1 MRRAGVADPSACA
14 RGMYRQLG
22 QGLLELFWL
31 AGSAQPARDAV
42 VELDHEAAHILD
54 RALVR
59 GPVLLAASHTGNW
72 ELAAFAAARW
82 LRPRG
87 RSLVVVVKALH
98 VGVFHAFCTRLR
110 ESFGMRLVSP
120 RGALAETR
128 KALRAGDVVVM
139 PIDQV
144 PDRERHGHRI
154 DFLGAPA
161 LADRAPAAL
170 AMTEGATMLVVAAER
185 ADGRQR
191 IRVLAEITPPPRTDR
206 AGFVERATEEASA
219 ALEGFVRQSP
229 ESWLWLHRRWRAP
242 LETGRPE
249 RAEAPRKL
257 VTTAHPG

>member
-1 MRRAGVADPSACA
+1 MRRAGIADAGACA

-42 VELDHEAAHILD
+42 VELDHEAARILD
-54 RALVR
+54 RALAR

-87 RSLVVVVKALH
+87 RALVVVVKTLH
-98 VGVFHAFCTRLR
+98 VGAFHVFCTRLR
-110 ESFGMRLVSP
+110 ESFGMKLVSP
-120 RGALAETR
+120 TGAVANTR
-128 KALRAGDVVVM
+128 RALREGNVVVM

-144 PDRERHGHRI
+144 PDRERHGHRL
-154 DFLGAPA
+154 DFLGASA

-170 AMTEGATMLVVAAER
+170 AMAEEATMLVVAADR
-185 ADGRQR
+185 TGGTQR
-191 IRVLAEITPPPRTDR
+191 IRVLAEILPPARSER

-242 LETGRPE
+242 LETGR
-249 RAEAPRKL
+249 AEQAHAPRKL

>member
-1 MRRAGVADPSACA
+1 MRRAGVAHPAARA

-31 AGSAQPARDAV
+31 AGASEPARDSV
-42 VELDHEAAHILD
+42 VELDAEAAAILSA
-54 RALVR
+54 ALAR

-87 RSLVVVVKALH
+87 RSLVVVAKALH
-98 VGVFHAFCTRLR
+98 VGAFHVFCTRLR
-110 ESFGMRLVSP
+110 ESFGVRLVAP
-120 RGALAETR
+120 LGALTNTKR
-128 KALRAGDVVVM
+128 ALRAGDVVVM

-154 DFLGAPA
+154 EFLGAKA

-170 AMTEGATMLVVAAER
+170 ALAEGATMLVVAADRGE
-185 ADGRQR
+185 GRQR
-191 IRVLAEITPPPRTDR
+191 IRVLAEIPPPARKDR
-206 AGFVERATEEASA
+206 AGFVERATERASA
-219 ALEGFVRQSP
+219 ALDGFVRQSP

-242 LETGRPE
+242 LEADRPE
-249 RAEAPRKL
+249 TLSGPRKL